1 MLLSCQVYVYTVC
14 SLIYATFYFKVLQI
28 INFQNIN
35 SSSGS
40 ICGVFE
46 WSEKWNFQESRIAL
60 YHSMS
65 LRTNNCAI
73 ISLESL
79 TVMNINLNG
88 DIGHSF
94 LMVSK
99 NCSSKSSEN
108 SP

>member
-28 INFQNIN
+28 INFQIIN
-35 SSSGS
+35 S
-40 ICGVFE
+40 
-46 WSEKWNFQESRIAL
+46 WSEKLNFHESRIAL
-60 YHSMS
+60 YHFIS